1 MQVLRDIWLFV
12 LTVVVIPA
20 WLSITAAQQPV
31 LNERNTVQ
39 ESNLSEVIMD
49 ANNITIVV
57 TYDNNPYKEGL
68 GTAWGFSCVITG
80 MEKTILFDTGGD
92 GRMLLENMSKLGIDP
107 NVIEVVVLSHIHGD
121 HTGGLELFLQKN
133 SNVAVCLP
141 KSFPQEFKD
150 MVNSYGANII
160 EVEKHTGICRDVYST
175 GQLGTSIKEQGLIVR
190 TEKGVVLV
198 TGCAHPGIVEM
209 TKRSKEVVDEDI
221 LLVMGGFH
229 LRSATEAEVENII
242 RDLKTLKVQYAGPCH
257 CTGDNSRT
265 IFAKRYGPR
274 YINIGAG
281 RRIVIEDLQRN
292 LETNNNE

>member
-1 MQVLRDIWLFV
+1 
-12 LTVVVIPA
+12 
-20 WLSITAAQQPV
+20 
-31 LNERNTVQ
+31 
-39 ESNLSEVIMD
+39 
-49 ANNITIVV
+49 
-57 TYDNNPYKEGL
+57 
-68 GTAWGFSCVITG
+68 
-80 MEKTILFDTGGD
+80 
-92 GRMLLENMSKLGIDP
+92 
-107 NVIEVVVLSHIHGD
+107 
-121 HTGGLELFLQKN
+121 
-133 SNVAVCLP
+133 
-141 KSFPQEFKD
+141 
-150 MVNSYGANII
+150 
-160 EVEKHTGICRDVYST
+160 
-175 GQLGTSIKEQGLIVR
+175 
-190 TEKGVVLV
+190 VLV